1 MSGLIDVVVVS
12 YNSRDTLRAC
22 IEPLTGQDDINVI
35 VVDNDSTDDSL
46 GAIADLPATGIAA
59 GRNGGFS
66 FGCNLGLRAGRAPYV
81 LFLNPDAQIT
91 PDSVRRLAGVLA
103 QDDGTG
109 IVGPRIEE
117 SDGTLFPSMRRYQRA
132 GSIWATALFLHR
144 VFKAAPWAN
153 EIIKAPE
160 LYDRVGFPEWVSGA
174 CLLARR
180 EILEAIGGFDEG
192 FFLYN
197 EDMDLCARVRAA
209 GHQVRY
215 EPSAIA
221 RHEGG
226 HSAPR
231 TGLYAILAASRLRY
245 ARQNA
250 GIISAALQ
258 GAGLAVGALTHV
270 IANARRPPNR
280 RGHAAALR
288 AIVGSRP
295 ARPAHPAGSPS

>member
-1 MSGLIDVVVVS
+1 MSALVDVVVVS

-35 VVDNDSTDDSL
+35 VVDNDSADASL
-46 GAIADLPATGIAA
+46 QSISDLPASGIAA

-66 FGCNLGLRAGRAPYV
+66 FGCNIGLRAGRAPYV

-91 PDSVRRLAGVLA
+91 PESVRCLAAVLA
-103 QDDGTG
+103 HDTGTG
-109 IVGPRIEE
+109 VVGPRIEE

-144 VFKAAPWAN
+144 FFKAASWAN
-153 EIIKAPE
+153 EIIKAPA
-160 LYDRVGFPEWVSGA
+160 LYDSVGYPEWVSGA
-174 CLLARR
+174 CLLGRR
-180 EILEAIGGFDEG
+180 DILEAIGGFDEG

-197 EDMDLCARVRAA
+197 EDMDICARVRAA
-209 GHQVRY
+209 GYQIRY
-215 EPSAIA
+215 EPAANA

-250 GIISAALQ
+250 GVVSAALQ
-258 GAGLAVGALTHV
+258 AAGLAVGAVTHV
-270 IANARRPPNR
+270 VANARRPANR

-288 AIVGSRP
+288 AIVAGRAAQPS
-295 ARPAHPAGSPS
+295 GSPS